1 MANEKKTSRKKFRVA
16 VSGSTV
22 DGREISPVHLREAA
36 ENFNPDVYAARV
48 NVEHYLSPCP
58 SSEFSAMGDVTALST
73 EDITEGPL
81 AGRTALYAEI
91 EPTERMKQLV
101 ADGKKIYF
109 SIELHPQFSVNG
121 RAYLV
126 GLAMTDTPASLGTER
141 LKFTAQQRQ
150 AVMTFN
156 SIQGEGEGRM
166 SNTFKFS
173 SRSEKNLQGVNP
185 DLVKVTRRALEISEV
200 DFGITEGLRSRYRQK
215 QLVATG
221 KSQTMNSRHL
231 TGHAVD
237 VVAYIG
243 SQVSWEWP
251 LYEKIAAAF
260 RQASRELNIPVE
272 WGGDWKTLKDGPH
285 FQLPHGAYP
294 A

>member
-1 MANEKKTSRKKFRVA
+1 
-16 VSGSTV
+16 
-22 DGREISPVHLREAA
+22 
-36 ENFNPDVYAARV
+36 
-48 NVEHYLSPCP
+48 
-58 SSEFSAMGDVTALST
+58 
-73 EDITEGPL
+73 
-81 AGRTALYAEI
+81 
-91 EPTERMKQLV
+91 
-101 ADGKKIYF
+101 
-109 SIELHPQFSVNG
+109 
-121 RAYLV
+121 
-126 GLAMTDTPASLGTER
+126 
-141 LKFTAQQRQ
+141 
-150 AVMTFN
+150 
-156 SIQGEGEGRM
+156 M

-215 QLVATG
+215 QLVATVRARPRTAATLRACRG
-221 KSQTMNSRHL
+221 CCGLYRQPGVMEL
-231 TGHAVD
+231 
-237 VVAYIG
+237 
-243 SQVSWEWP
+243 P

>member
-1 MANEKKTSRKKFRVA
+1 
-16 VSGSTV
+16 
-22 DGREISPVHLREAA
+22 
-36 ENFNPDVYAARV
+36 
-48 NVEHYLSPCP
+48 
-58 SSEFSAMGDVTALST
+58 
-73 EDITEGPL
+73 
-81 AGRTALYAEI
+81 
-91 EPTERMKQLV
+91 
-101 ADGKKIYF
+101 
-109 SIELHPQFSVNG
+109 
-121 RAYLV
+121 
-126 GLAMTDTPASLGTER
+126 
-141 LKFTAQQRQ
+141 
-150 AVMTFN
+150 
-156 SIQGEGEGRM
+156 M

-221 KSQTMNSRHL
+221 KSHTINSRHL

-237 VVAYIG
+237 VVAYVG
-243 SQVSWEWP
+243 SSVMGM
-251 LYEKIAAAF
+251 AAV
-260 RQASRELNIPVE
+260 RKNRSSIQTGQPELNIPVE